1 MGIDHKASQQDYG
14 LFRQGTDLAGS
25 VLNLLTAPGADS
37 AGLTE
42 EAARLRELDARKQA
56 AHTLRDT
63 DREADR
69 LREELERERAA
80 KNTAWGASGLT
91 MSGSK
96 KLLRETARTA
106 DAQEEAD
113 IRAWGEREARD
124 TLERARAGANVTRIH
139 GSARP
144 ATTTLSLGS
153 RIYKYGR

>member
-1 MGIDHKASQQDYG
+1 MGIDQKASQQDYG

-25 VLNLLTAPGADS
+25 VLNLLTTPGGDS
-37 AGLTE
+37 GLAE

-56 AHTLRDT
+56 ADTLRHT

-106 DAQEEAD
+106 DAREEAD
-113 IRAWGEREARD
+113 IRAWGEREAAD
-124 TLERARAGANVTRIH
+124 TLDQARAGANLTRIN
-139 GSARP
+139 GAARP
-144 ATTTLSLGS
+144 ASTILSLGS

>member
-1 MGIDHKASQQDYG
+1 MGIDQKASQQDYG
-14 LFRQGTDLAGS
+14 LFQQGTDLAGS
-25 VLNLLTAPGADS
+25 VLNLLTTPGGDS
-37 AGLTE
+37 GLAE

-56 AHTLRDT
+56 ADTLRHT

-96 KLLRETARTA
+96 KLLRE
-106 DAQEEAD
+106 AD
-113 IRAWGEREARD
+113 IRAWGEREAAD
-124 TLERARAGANVTRIH
+124 TLDQARAGANLTRIN
-139 GSARP
+139 GAARP
-144 ATTTLSLGS
+144 ASTILSLGS